1 MGVYGWQYGPGSG
14 SGWWIVGVVVM
25 VLFWSVVVL
34 GVAFAL
40 RHWRHSYDGHAHDGY
55 RYGPGPGPGPGPR
68 DGGPVEV
75 LRMRFAKG
83 EIDEAEFKS
92 RLAMLEQRP

>member
-1 MGVYGWQYGPGSG
+1 MGVYGWQYGQGPGN
-14 SGWWIVGVVVM
+14 GWWIVGVVVM

-40 RHWRHSYDGHAHDGY
+40 RHWRSHAYYGHGHHHDGY
-55 RYGPGPGPGPGPR
+55 AHPAGPGPY

-83 EIDEAEFKS
+83 EIDEAEFTS
-92 RLAMLEQRP
+92 RLAKLEQRP